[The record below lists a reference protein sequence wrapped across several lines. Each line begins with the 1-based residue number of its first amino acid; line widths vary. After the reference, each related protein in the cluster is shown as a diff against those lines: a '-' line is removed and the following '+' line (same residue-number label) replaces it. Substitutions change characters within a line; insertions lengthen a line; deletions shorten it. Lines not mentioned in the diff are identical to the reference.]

1 MSIVVGYEVW
11 YRHSGETEID
21 EIPLS
26 SRRKLLTEAE
36 IVDDIKDHYITH
48 MSLGGAIP
56 SLDRIAPR
64 LTHLVIRNL
73 RDSSQLDRYYL
84 ILCTYY
90 LTSIKDFIEFY
101 Q

>member
-1 MSIVVGYEVW
+1 MSIMVDYEVW

-48 MSLGGAIP
+48 MSIDGDIP

-64 LTHLVIRNL
+64 LTHLQIRYFGYRSLLN
-73 RDSSQLDRYYL
+73 RYYL
-84 ILCTYY
+84 YCV
-90 LTSIKDFIEFY
+90 LTT
-101 Q
+101 